1 MQAPK
6 EVPPDYQCKDKFLVQ
21 SVAAA
26 EGTTHKG
33 IVPGMVN
40 FSQSSSLWS
49 LSDTAALPMFTV
61 KTQECCVT
69 LAFVDCSSA
78 KRQVSWLRSSS

>member
-26 EGTTHKG
+26 DGTTHKG

-40 FSQSSSLWS
+40 FSQSLWS
-49 LSDTAALPMFTV
+49 LSDTARCLCLQPRV
-61 KTQECCVT
+61 LCDVSV
-69 LAFVDCSSA
+69 VDCSSA